1 MAKVS
6 KNIKKLRT
14 DKKMTQDVLA
24 EKINVTRQ
32 TISSWE
38 NGRTQPD
45 IDMLEL
51 LSSALEVGI
60 EEIIY
65 GEKRNIGLEP
75 PENDKRKQK
84 LMSIVFATLGSLL
97 TATGLII
104 ILVSFWDR
112 IPDYFLAA
120 LSFLPLILGGTIAAW
135 AYTKKKNSIGWSEG
149 SSVAWVAGLAAS
161 YALVCVMFNY
171 DADFYFSVTALSMLT
186 LPMAFIMK
194 SAFPLTAY
202 YGAVS
207 SMIISAA
214 LDGSEVFALCAGIA
228 LFLVGLIYIF
238 KFPENDYRRIYPVW
252 LVIICT
258 SVIFAV
264 ISAES
269 ASLALPALLCSLL
282 GIFSGLYLADN
293 GSNNYYPFRFISVP
307 GIAVILVVFCISTRD
322 CLIGDIPFFA
332 VADPSLLS
340 PGISPI
346 VFSLCLISGI
356 LCGRKKLKKDY
367 VKIVFTALTGIAGI
381 SSIILPMFSHFLT
394 EYSVDIA
401 NIFITSVALATSI
414 VIIIGGIRKTKMLT
428 VNLGLL
434 MLCIVIYLTF
444 IAGNFDIVFSGI
456 TFVIM
461 GGVLLFI
468 NYRLSK
474 SFKLKEKEVERNA

>member
-14 DKKMTQDVLA
+14 EKKLTQDALA

-104 ILVSFWDR
+104 ILVSFWEK

-120 LSFLPLILGGTIAAW
+120 LSFLPLLLSGAIAAW
-135 AYTKKKNSIGWSEG
+135 AYSKKRNSIGWSEG
-149 SSVAWVAGLAAS
+149 SSVAWVAGLAAT
-161 YALVCVMFNY
+161 YALVCVMFKY
-171 DADFYFSVTALSMLT
+171 DADFYFSVAALSILT

-194 SAFPLTAY
+194 SVFPLTAY
-202 YGAVS
+202 YGAVT
-207 SMIISAA
+207 SMIISAF
-214 LDGSEVFALCAGIA
+214 LDGSEVTALCVGIA
-228 LFLVGLIYIF
+228 LFLAGIICIVR
-238 KFPENDYRRIYPVW
+238 FPENDYRKIYPVW
-252 LVIICT
+252 LIIICA
-258 SVIFAV
+258 SIIFAV
-264 ISAES
+264 ISSES
-269 ASLALPALLCSLL
+269 ANHALPALLCSLL

-307 GIAVILVVFCISTRD
+307 GIAVILVAFCVNTRD

-332 VADPSLLS
+332 AAEPSLRS

-346 VFSLCLISGI
+346 VFALCLIGGI
-356 LCGRKKLKKDY
+356 LFGRKNLKKDY
-367 VKIVFTALTGIAGI
+367 VKIAFTVLTGIAGI
-381 SSIILPMFSHFLT
+381 SSIIFPVFSHFLT
-394 EYSVDIA
+394 ENSVDIA
-401 NIFITSVALATSI
+401 NIFITVLSLATSI
-414 VIIIGGIRKTKMLT
+414 VIIIGGIRKAKMLT

-434 MLCIVIYLTF
+434 MLCFVIYLTF

-461 GGVLLFI
+461 GGALLFI

-474 SFKLKEKEVERNA
+474 SFKLKEKEAEENA